1 MPDEKRH
8 TPKAYLVKKP
18 SNHFT
23 QRLTSEN
30 MLGDGTLFYFIV
42 FVFFFHLK
50 FTWEPIYLI
59 KILLSLKFY
68 LLEFGHG
75 NTPGFPQFRSCRD

>member
-42 FVFFFHLK
+42 FVFFFPFKIHMGAHLFNK
-50 FTWEPIYLI
+50 DFTFT
-59 KILLSLKFY
+59 KILFA
-68 LLEFGHG
+68 
-75 NTPGFPQFRSCRD
+75 